1 MLSPSG
7 FGGSWSSS
15 RSSSEDDEPKF
26 YNGKRNL
33 SFTWGR
39 EPYRFRTDYWIKVKG
54 TRLVFRHLQ
63 KVSIPMFVLLQLVHK
78 LAEICFRN
86 QVKLWGVDRLI
97 TIILSKLLLVIHNFV
112 DFWLKGKTTFLF
124 LNKFGKYFLNGEY
137 RLLFLLIINAAV
149 VDQIY
154 LSRITEVL
162 KYQGTWSVFFSDAS
176 DKGVDG
182 IWLPKQVCI
191 NPSADFP
198 LWFLP

>member
-1 MLSPSG
+1 MGSPLTSFSVSSVESVLSPSG
-7 FGGSWSSS
+7 FGRSWSSS

-97 TIILSKLLLVIHNFV
+97 TIILSKSLREEFELFCYSYSFLMQFIPIMFCVSLLC
-112 DFWLKGKTTFLF
+112 
-124 LNKFGKYFLNGEY
+124 
-137 RLLFLLIINAAV
+137 
-149 VDQIY
+149 
-154 LSRITEVL
+154 LSNHL
-162 KYQGTWSVFFSDAS
+162 
-176 DKGVDG
+176 
-182 IWLPKQVCI
+182 
-191 NPSADFP
+191 
-198 LWFLP
+198 